1 MAKSKKVLIVLGSP
15 RKNGNSSILANQVAE
30 GVKANNGDPELV
42 FLQDLKIAPC
52 SACNACLKNKEK
64 KCTINDDMQ
73 MLYPKIKDADAI
85 VFASPVYWFNISA
98 QLKLFIDRSYA
109 IQDNGKFA
117 FSDKEVA
124 IILTYGDVDVFKSG
138 GINALR
144 SFEDICNFVNAKIVG
159 MIYGTAEK
167 QGDIKKNT
175 QLLEEAFELGKTLA
189 K

>member
-1 MAKSKKVLIVLGSP
+1 MGSP
-15 RKNGNSSILANQVAE
+15 RKNGNSSILAKQVAD
-30 GVKANNGDPELV
+30 GVKASSGEAELI

-52 SACNACLKNKEK
+52 SACDACLKNKDK

-73 MLYPKIKDADAI
+73 QLYPKIKNADAI

-109 IQDNGKFA
+109 IQENGKYA

-144 SFEDICNFVNAKIVG
+144 SFEDIFNFVNAKIIG
-159 MIYGTAEK
+159 MIYGSAEK
-167 QGDIKKNT
+167 LGDIQKNK
-175 QLLEEAFELGKTLA
+175 QLLEEAFELGKTLG